1 MKPLPPTRIWLAILV
16 IVMLAH
22 NTTYSQHLSSARAIG
37 MAASTSLAEG
47 LNALDWNPAGL
58 IRLKDWDLEA
68 TSFYPL
74 KGTDRSVS
82 FQMIGIG
89 KRFVTDHAAALR
101 LSPGSTLEFI
111 VPSTFKFQ
119 NSTPPIS
126 FDKKISYLER
136 YALGYAFRMGDYV
149 TLGMSAHYLEQEVTD
164 TRYSVDTSGGFHA
177 AVVDYAGSAWVL
189 DWGLLWLPD
198 RLWQVGVVEKNLFRI
213 TETTIPTCH
222 NRSGNQ

>member
-82 FQMIGIG
+82 FQMISIG
-89 KRFVTDHAAALR
+89 KQPTGLCLSTD
-101 LSPGSTLEFI
+101 
-111 VPSTFKFQ
+111 K
-119 NSTPPIS
+119 
-126 FDKKISYLER
+126 
-136 YALGYAFRMGDYV
+136 M
-149 TLGMSAHYLEQEVTD
+149 M
-164 TRYSVDTSGGFHA
+164 
-177 AVVDYAGSAWVL
+177 
-189 DWGLLWLPD
+189 LL
-198 RLWQVGVVEKNLFRI
+198 
-213 TETTIPTCH
+213 
-222 NRSGNQ
+222 